1 MKKVLLTGANGFVG
15 YWLIE
20 KLVDAGMDV
29 LATGR
34 GKTSTSSRVKYAQ
47 MDFTDPFALHDV
59 FEEFQPDVV
68 IHAGAISRPD
78 DCERDQWQ
86 AFVTNVEGTVHL
98 LTNAAE
104 YKSHFIFLSTDF
116 VFDGEKGMYVEED
129 MPRPIN
135 YYGQTKLEAEEAVI
149 EYEHKWSI
157 VRTVSVYGRPLPGKM
172 NLISIVNQK
181 LQNGEAYRVVDDQW
195 RTPTHVED
203 LAAGIV
209 LIVLQES
216 AGVFHLAG
224 ADQTT
229 PYRMAMMMAEIL
241 KLDGGKISRATAAD
255 FVEPAKRPLLTG
267 LDITKARKELG
278 YQPRALE
285 EGLRLSL
292 LGINESK

>member
-20 KLVDAGMDV
+20 KLVEAGMDV

-34 GKTSTSSRVKYAQ
+34 GKTSTSSKVNYAQ

-59 FEEFQPDVV
+59 FEKFQPDVV

-116 VFDGEKGMYVEED
+116 VFDGEKGMYVED
-129 MPRPIN
+129 DALRPIN

-149 EYEHKWSI
+149 EYEHRWSI
-157 VRTVSVYGRPLPGKM
+157 VRTVSVYGPPLPGKK

-181 LQNGEAYRVVDDQW
+181 LQDGEAYRVVDDQW

-241 KLDGGKISRATAAD
+241 NLDSGNISRATAAD
-255 FVEPAKRPLLTG
+255 FVEPAKRPLLTA
-267 LDITKARKELG
+267 LDITKARKKLG
-278 YQPRALE
+278 YQPRTLE

-292 LGINESK
+292 LGINENK